1 MKKTFFGHILFLIVV
16 NLLVKPFY
24 LFGIDREVQ
33 NTLPAGDYGLFATL
47 FGFTFLFQIVNDFGI
62 QGYNNRRIA
71 QHGHLLAK
79 YFGDFLVLKGVLGL
93 AYVLVVAI
101 AGVVTGY
108 LQAYPFLLGGIL
120 SNHFLTSLLLFLRS
134 NVSGLALY
142 RTDSILSITDRLL
155 LILLLGLI
163 LYVPGWRTHLRL
175 EWFVLAQ
182 TIALSATCVFALG
195 ILLPRVKRIRWRF
208 RPALLLVILRQSYPY
223 ALVVFL
229 MTLYTRIDSVMIE
242 QLLPEGL
249 LEVDR
254 YASAYRLLDA
264 SNMIGY
270 LFATLLLPMFSRQL
284 RAGESP
290 GELAHFSARI
300 LLSGA
305 LTLAAGVVMVR
316 TPLMEALYTEGNAYS
331 GLILAWLMVSFVGVC
346 GTYVYG
352 TLLTAAGDLMP
363 LNRIFGVSVI
373 ANVAVNAL
381 LIPQYG
387 ALGAALATCLTQ
399 LGVFLAQLWLAYRS
413 LDLQAKPGTIVQ
425 LGVLALGLIAGG
437 WAIPQWFPGIWYGQ
451 LLAELA
457 LGGVLAILLGLIDIR
472 SALQLL
478 SSNTGEH

>member
-1 MKKTFFGHILFLIVV
+1 MKQTFFGNILFLIVV

-71 QHGHLLAK
+71 QHSHLLAK
-79 YFGDFLVLKGVLGL
+79 YFGDFLVLKGVLGMV
-93 AYVLVVAI
+93 YVLVVAI
-101 AGVVTGY
+101 AGAITGY
-108 LQAYPFLLGGIL
+108 LQAYPMLLGGIL
-120 SNHFLTSLLLFLRS
+120 FNHFLTSLLLFLRS

-142 RTDSILSITDRLL
+142 RTDSLLSITDRLL
-155 LILLLGLI
+155 LILLLGLL
-163 LYVPGWRTHLRL
+163 LYVPGWRTSLRL

-182 TIALSATCVFALG
+182 TIALSATCLLALG
-195 ILLPRVKRIRWRF
+195 VLIPRVKHIRWRF

-242 QLLPEGL
+242 RLLPEGL

-270 LFATLLLPMFSRQL
+270 LFATLLLPMFARQL
-284 RAGESP
+284 RAGERP
-290 GELAHFSARI
+290 GELAHFSARL

-305 LTLAAGVVMVR
+305 LTLAAGVIMIR
-316 TPLMEALYTEGNAYS
+316 TPLMEALYTDGNAYS
-331 GLILAWLMVSFVGVC
+331 GQILAWLMVSFVGVC

-363 LNRIFGVSVI
+363 LNRIFAVSVLV
-373 ANVAVNAL
+373 NVALNAL
-381 LIPQYG
+381 LIPQFG
-387 ALGAALATCLTQ
+387 ALGAAFATCITQ
-399 LGVFLAQLWLAYRS
+399 VGVFLGQLWLAYRS
-413 LDLQAKPGTIVQ
+413 LKLQAKPATIVQ
-425 LGVLALGLIAGG
+425 LGILTSVLVLCVWG
-437 WAIPQWFPGIWYGQ
+437 IPQWLSLDWYWQ
-451 LLAELA
+451 LAVLLLFGFFTA
-457 LGGVLAILLGLIDIR
+457 LLLGLIEVR
-472 SALQLL
+472 SAFQLL
-478 SSNTGEH
+478 SSNTGKD

>member
-1 MKKTFFGHILFLIVV
+1 VCSS
-16 NLLVKPFY
+16 
-24 LFGIDREVQ
+24 D
-33 NTLPAGDYGLFATL
+33 
-47 FGFTFLFQIVNDFGI
+47 
-62 QGYNNRRIA
+62 
-71 QHGHLLAK
+71 
-79 YFGDFLVLKGVLGL
+79 
-93 AYVLVVAI
+93 LVVAI
-101 AGVVTGY
+101 AGTITGY
-108 LQAYPFLLGGIL
+108 LQAYPLLLGGIL
-120 SNHFLTSLLLFLRS
+120 FNHFLTSLLLFLRS

-142 RTDSILSITDRLL
+142 RADSILSITDRLL
-155 LILLLGLI
+155 LIVLLGLV
-163 LYVPGWRTHLRL
+163 LYIPGWRTHLRL

-182 TIALSATCVFALG
+182 TIALSATCVAALG
-195 ILLPRVKRIRWRF
+195 VLLPRVKRIRWRF
-208 RPALLLVILRQSYPY
+208 RPALLLVILRQSYPF
-223 ALVVFL
+223 ALVIFL

-284 RAGESP
+284 RAGEQP

-305 LTLAAGVVMVR
+305 LTLAAGVIMVR
-316 TPLMEALYTEGNAYS
+316 TPLMVALYTDGNAYS

-363 LNRIFGVSVI
+363 LNRIFAVSVVM
-373 ANVAVNAL
+373 NVVLNAI
-381 LIPQYG
+381 LIPHYG
-387 ALGAALATCLTQ
+387 ALGAALATCVTQ
-399 LGVFLAQLWLAYRS
+399 IGVFLGQLWLAYRS
-413 LDLQAKPGTIVQ
+413 LNLQARLGTILQ
-425 LGVLALGLIAGG
+425 LGVLAVVLVLGG
-437 WAIPQWFPGIWYGQ
+437 WAILQWLPIIWYGQ

-457 LGGVLAILLGLIDIR
+457 LGGLTAMLLGLIDIR

-478 SSNTGEH
+478 SSNTGKD